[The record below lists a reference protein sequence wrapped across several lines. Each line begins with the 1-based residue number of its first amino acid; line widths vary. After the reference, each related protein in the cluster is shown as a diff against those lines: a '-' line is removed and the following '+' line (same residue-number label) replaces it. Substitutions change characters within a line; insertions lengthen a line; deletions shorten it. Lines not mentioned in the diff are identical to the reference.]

1 MSTSTED
8 VTGKP
13 KLWLLQRNCTKSCEP
28 GCIVVGERTKLYSCT
43 TCCET
48 SLCNYGS
55 GSEHC
60 LLNKINFM
68 ILLLINLFIYLIKLL

>member
-13 KLWLLQRNCTKSCEP
+13 KLWLLQRNCSKSCEP
-28 GCIVVGERTKLYSCT
+28 GCIVIGERTKLYSCT

-48 SLCNYGS
+48 SYCNSGS
-55 GSEHC
+55 GSESWIENRGC
-60 LLNKINFM
+60 LTLLLNLFG
-68 ILLLINLFIYLIKLL
+68 LLIKGFLL

>member
-48 SLCNYGS
+48 SLCNSGS
-55 GSEHC
+55 GSESWIVHTTRLTF
-60 LLNKINFM
+60 LLNSFGLLIKR
-68 ILLLINLFIYLIKLL
+68 ILL